1 MGTLGHVV
9 IQPSASPHRTLRLV
23 TDVDLLLAA
32 TIASVRMNRQTVVF
46 EPPASLAACERCE
59 EAYAEAR
66 RKVENQGQV
75 VLSLPDTPL
84 LHRGVDSDGLPP
96 ALKRRPTVLAILAI
110 RCHDPMSSKD
120 EQIRK

>member
-32 TIASVRMNRQTVVF
+32 TIASVRMNRPAIVF
-46 EPPASLAACERCE
+46 KPPPFLVACERCQ

-66 RKVENQGQV
+66 RTIEEAG
-75 VLSLPDTPL
+75 
-84 LHRGVDSDGLPP
+84 GLPTWME
-96 ALKRRPTVLAILAI
+96 KVTR
-110 RCHDPMSSKD
+110 
-120 EQIRK
+120 Q